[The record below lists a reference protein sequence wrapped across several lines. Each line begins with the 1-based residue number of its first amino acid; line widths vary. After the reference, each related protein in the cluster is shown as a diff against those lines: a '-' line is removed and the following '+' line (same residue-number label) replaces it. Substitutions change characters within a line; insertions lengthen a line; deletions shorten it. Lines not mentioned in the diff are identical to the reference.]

1 MACTSKKQPD
11 VLHDEVG
18 EYLLPSESEGSSS
31 DFELD
36 TDNELDDRALPALV
50 VNDGS
55 EENDIITLGL
65 IRENMEDYK
74 GQGENLMSSDGP
86 QGTAK
91 HMTEM
96 VRFFNCFSA
105 EN

>member
-11 VLHDEVG
+11 VLHNEVG

-36 TDNELDDRALPALV
+36 IDNELDDRALPALV

-55 EENDIITLGL
+55 EENDIITLDL
-65 IRENMEDYK
+65 VWENMEDYK
-74 GQGENLMSSDGP
+74 GQGENLMSSNGP
-86 QGTAK
+86 QGTSK
-91 HMTEM
+91 HMTEI
-96 VRFFNCFSA
+96 VRVLNCFST